1 MHCCILHKYLH
12 TQVVQIGYIK
22 DHYTSSMYVFV
33 MDWIRKRNT
42 AVVVVA
48 AATCYAVANDVH
60 MYIPILTI
68 P

>member
-1 MHCCILHKYLH
+1 
-12 TQVVQIGYIK
+12 
-22 DHYTSSMYVFV
+22 MYVFV

-42 AVVVVA
+42 AVVVA
-48 AATCYAVANDVH
+48 AATTTCYAVANDVVH